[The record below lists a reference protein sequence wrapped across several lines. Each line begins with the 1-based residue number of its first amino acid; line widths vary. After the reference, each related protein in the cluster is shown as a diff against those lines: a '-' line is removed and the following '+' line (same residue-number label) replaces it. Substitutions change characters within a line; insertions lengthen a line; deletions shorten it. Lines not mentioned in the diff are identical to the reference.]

1 MKRLGELGETM
12 GDFCEATEIKRSVIY
27 GWLGRGPQLEDNK
40 PVPHSYP
47 TKISEAK
54 RAEVVVK
61 YTDNHGIMGSLEIA
75 RHIGGISA
83 SKTAEIIRDIRPY
96 ILARQKALREAFR
109 KNSYE
114 FLKTHVC
121 WSWDFMNVQ
130 VGADKL
136 QLQTLVDEC
145 SRYILGWTLTAG
157 VNFWQFRGLVC
168 QAIKRYGVT
177 PLVIKHDNDI
187 VLRGAEEF
195 LATKGIVDL
204 PSPMYYPRFQARME
218 RGNLDVRKNLAWYE
232 DNACLT
238 YSEMC
243 YRIHRVVTTLRD
255 VKPREMFD
263 GKVCAD
269 ILRNSP
275 SITEIGPEELISKI
289 QERESSWKDLFAGK
303 KGLKKMHRYAVIEEL
318 KAANL
323 LTVEMEHWQEF
334 PGKIK
339 YN

>member
-1 MKRLGELGETM
+1 MELGETM
-12 GDFCEATEIKRSVIY
+12 EDFCETTGIWRSVIY
-27 GWLGRGPQLEDNK
+27 SWLGRGSRLQDNK
-40 PVPHSYP
+40 PLAKSYP
-47 TKISEAK
+47 TKIGEAK

-61 YTDNHGIMGSLEIA
+61 YTDNHGIMGSWEVA

-96 ILARQKALREAFR
+96 ILARQKMLREAFR

-114 FLKTHVC
+114 FLKPHAC

-145 SRYILGWTLTAG
+145 SRYILGWVLTAG

-177 PLVIKHDNDI
+177 PLVLKHDNDI
-187 VLRGAEEF
+187 ILRGAGDF
-195 LATKGIVDL
+195 LAAKRIVDL
-204 PSPMYYPRFQARME
+204 PSPTYYPRFQARME
-218 RGNLDVRKNLAWYE
+218 RGNLDVRNNLAWYE

-243 YRIHRVVTTLRD
+243 ERIHRVVTILRD

-269 ILRNSP
+269 ILRNSTP
-275 SITEIGPEELISKI
+275 ITEISPEELISRI
-289 QERESSWKDLFAGK
+289 QEREQGWKALFAGK
-303 KGLKKMHRYAVIEEL
+303 KGLKKMHRYAVIEEM
-318 KAANL
+318 KESNL
-323 LTVEMEHWQEF
+323 LTVEMKHWQEF
-334 PGKIK
+334 AGKIK